1 VDALRTECGVRRR
14 LGVAA
19 LLPGWPD
26 FRVDYADGKWVI
38 TAPGFEGNVAVKDQR
53 LTWLEHHL
61 TSVTVFSLDQW
72 LSTPLTDVAK
82 DVTWIVVTSTEIDAV
97 GEGAGAVAWH
107 TLDALLDRLEQAV
120 RRLLALD
127 CAEVHVVSDHG
138 FLLRENIR
146 ESDKVAVDVEGVL
159 KKAERYLVGRGLPP
173 TDLPT
178 MPVSGSDDLTAWFPR
193 GIGCFV
199 TPGPY
204 DFMHGGI
211 SLQELV
217 TAHVTV
223 LQSVTERPVGVSLEL
238 VTGPEIRNAIFKVRL
253 VPQGVDLWTRARRI
267 KVDIAREGK
276 RVSREWEAVVERDV
290 VEMSLGLEP
299 DSGLAV
305 GDAIAIRAWDADT
318 GELLAQQ
325 PAVVQVDLDW

>member
-1 VDALRTECGVRRR
+1 
-14 LGVAA
+14 
-19 LLPGWPD
+19 
-26 FRVDYADGKWVI
+26 
-38 TAPGFEGNVAVKDQR
+38 
-53 LTWLEHHL
+53 
-61 TSVTVFSLDQW
+61 
-72 LSTPLTDVAK
+72 
-82 DVTWIVVTSTEIDAV
+82 
-97 GEGAGAVAWH
+97 
-107 TLDALLDRLEQAV
+107 
-120 RRLLALD
+120 
-127 CAEVHVVSDHG
+127 
-138 FLLRENIR
+138 
-146 ESDKVAVDVEGVL
+146 VDVEGVL